1 MKTIVVAILCCAFC
15 ATLAEAKTDVTKQSF
30 GKMPD
35 GTPIELFTVS
45 DGKVEAR
52 IMTFGAIIV
61 SLKTVDRKGTME
73 DIVLG
78 FDTAEEYVA
87 NSHNYYGAVVGR
99 YANRIAHGAFSL
111 EGKQYSLPKNNGE
124 KSE

>member
-1 MKTIVVAILCCAFC
+1 MKTIVVAIICGVFC
-15 ATLAEAKTDVTKQSF
+15 ATLAEAKTVVIKQPF

-35 GTPIELFTVS
+35 GTPIEIFTLS

-52 IMTFGAIIV
+52 IMTFGGIIV
-61 SLKTVDRKGTME
+61 SLKTPDRNGKME

-87 NSHNYYGAVVGR
+87 NSHNYYRSEERRVGK
-99 YANRIAHGAFSL
+99 
-111 EGKQYSLPKNNGE
+111 E
-124 KSE
+124 